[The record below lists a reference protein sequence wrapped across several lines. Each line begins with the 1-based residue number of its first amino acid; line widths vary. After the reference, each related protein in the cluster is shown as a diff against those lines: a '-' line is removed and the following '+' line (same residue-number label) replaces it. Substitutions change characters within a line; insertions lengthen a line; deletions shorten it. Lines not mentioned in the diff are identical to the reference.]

1 MSRHV
6 MEALGK
12 SRVVIEDGKVVE
24 VSEPQVK
31 YCPLF
36 KKHRGIEELNC
47 ETIRN
52 NMQFRIDSFGMCN
65 ENRDTRMNYFL
76 SFGISEILSLALKQK
91 LIDAAVIAADGCGT
105 VVLDDPEIVQG
116 MGGRI
121 SGIVETEPIEKV
133 VNDIGAER
141 LLDPATAR
149 IDQFEGV
156 GKAFAMR
163 YHTVAVTVASAKDA
177 QEIRD
182 CFGMNVIIIA
192 VHTTGV
198 TEKEA
203 EMLYDFCDI
212 ITACASEH
220 IRTIGKTRAKLQ
232 AGTKVPVY
240 AASDEGARLVQAKL
254 DELGMKAATELSEDQ
269 PSPLV

>member
-12 SRVVIEDGKVVE
+12 SRVVMEDGKVTE
-24 VSEPQVK
+24 VGEPMIK

-47 ETIRN
+47 GTVKE
-52 NMQFRIDSFGMCN
+52 NMEFRMEKFGMCC
-65 ENRDTRMNYFL
+65 ENRETRMKNFL
-76 SFGISEILSLALKQK
+76 NFGVSEILCLALKK
-91 LIDAAVIAADGCGT
+91 HLINAAVIAADGCGT
-105 VVLDDPEIVQG
+105 AVIDDPEIVQG

-121 SGIVETEPIEKV
+121 SGICETAPIQKV
-133 VNDIGAER
+133 VDDIGAER
-141 LLDPATAR
+141 LLDPNTAR

-156 GKAFAMR
+156 GKAFAMH

-198 TEKEA
+198 SEEDAKIMFEC
-203 EMLYDFCDI
+203 CDI
-212 ITACASEH
+212 ITSCASKY
-220 IRTIGKTRAKLQ
+220 IREVAKTKALIQ

-240 AASDEGARLVQAKL
+240 GASGAGVSLIQAKL
-254 DELGMKAATELSEDQ
+254 DELGKTADTELSEDQ
-269 PSPLV
+269 PYPLI